1 MKLPVK
7 KVQIVLQSGNTLPD
21 LWVQFSVRR
30 SLIHLFRIH
39 NGNLIVES
47 KGGNTG
53 QADYVYH
60 KLSVPTDV
68 DFKTLQTGIR
78 GNLLIVSANKMKEQK
93 SFR

>member
-1 MKLPVK
+1 MKLLVK
-7 KVQIVLQSGNTLPD
+7 KVQIVLQSGNTLLD
-21 LWVQFSVRR
+21 ITVQFSVRR

-78 GNLLIVSANKMKEQK
+78 GNLLIVSANKIKEQK

>member
-1 MKLPVK
+1 MNNSIHDQLS
-7 KVQIVLQSGNTLPD
+7 ISGM
-21 LWVQFSVRR
+21 Q
-30 SLIHLFRIH
+30 LIIDLFRIH

-78 GNLLIVSANKMKEQK
+78 GNLLIVSANKLKEQK

>member
-1 MKLPVK
+1 MKLLVK

>member
-1 MKLPVK
+1 MKLLVK
-7 KVQIVLQSGNTLPD
+7 KVQIVLQSGNILPD
-21 LWVQFSVRR
+21 LSVQFSVRR